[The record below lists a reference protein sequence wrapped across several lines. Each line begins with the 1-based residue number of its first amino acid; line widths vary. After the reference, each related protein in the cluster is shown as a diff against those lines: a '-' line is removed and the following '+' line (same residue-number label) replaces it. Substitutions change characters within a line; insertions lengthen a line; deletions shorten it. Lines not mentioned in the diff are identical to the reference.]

1 MNEEFRKRRLLDA
14 IEYIDDEYIA
24 SAARYKMKIK
34 PHSNEPPVQ
43 TVGGSLKKYWK
54 QYLGLVACLLL
65 LAMLSPVFSFLA
77 QNIGSLAGSMTGE
90 VPYLQFSPDLEPISE
105 RKIEAI
111 NEAYIVHY
119 LGITKDELWTQLGE
133 NPEERY
139 NTVWR
144 VIRNYD
150 FRSPYYGTF
159 GDCIIFA
166 KYGLPGDGIDCGW
179 WLVDVAGYQFDR
191 HVYAYVNDKVYY
203 LDDAYN
209 QGFLSDD
216 DIASIAKRH
225 EEYLKFREENYDMF
239 GEGGT
244 VPPRV
249 PYLRFSPDLEP
260 ISNKKVEDVNRAFLC
275 LYLNTTIEELEQKY
289 GEDYLEDLE
298 YLRVIRNYD
307 WTSPYY
313 GTIDGCVVFSIISY
327 QMGNP
332 SVEIAGYTL
341 NANTFVYS
349 KKNMYR
355 LEQAYLEGVL
365 DDEDIA
371 LLAKRHQE
379 FLKFKEEN
387 RDMFPQ

>member
-14 IEYIDDEYIA
+14 LEYIDDEYIA

-34 PHSNEPPVQ
+34 PHASEPPVQ

-65 LAMLSPVFSFLA
+65 LAFASPIFIFVA
-77 QNIGSLAGSMTGE
+77 QNIGSLVGSSTGE
-90 VPYLQFSPDLEPISE
+90 VPYLQFSPDLEPISQ
-105 RKIEAI
+105 RKIDAI

-179 WLVDVAGYQFDR
+179 WMVDVAGYQFDR
-191 HVYAYVNDKVYY
+191 HVYAYVNDKVCY
-203 LDDAYN
+203 LDEAYEN
-209 QGFLSDD
+209 GFLSDD

-239 GEGGT
+239 GEGET
-244 VPPRV
+244 VPQRV

-332 SVEIAGYTL
+332 IVKIAGYTL

-371 LLAKRHQE
+371 LLAKRHEE
-379 FLKFKEEN
+379 FLKFKAEN
-387 RDMFPQ
+387 RDMFPE